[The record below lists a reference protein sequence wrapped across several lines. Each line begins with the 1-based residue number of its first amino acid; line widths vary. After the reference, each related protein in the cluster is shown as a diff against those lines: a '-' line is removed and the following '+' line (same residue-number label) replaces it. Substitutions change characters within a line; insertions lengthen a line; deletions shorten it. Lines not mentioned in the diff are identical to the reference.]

1 MKRIILLAILCFSVA
16 VFLATEGY
24 SPASSSSVSG
34 LIKPSARP
42 HAGLRKIATKDY
54 SPTIMDPEVFAN
66 LWRSWD
72 KPSREA
78 AAKAP
83 DKVRRQM
90 TLERYGLLEAPYDND
105 GAPLGFVVKKDGSWA
120 MNCLICHAG
129 SVAGK
134 TILGLP
140 NTALDF
146 SGIYEDVEATVS
158 ILHGNKPGT
167 PAFPQGLLFL
177 AQGKNPKKIEFPEG
191 LLSVSRGTF
200 NSFTFSVN
208 FLSIRDRDLNVQ
220 QTPVDLKP
228 MNHYLDPP
236 ALWHARKKTAFYS
249 DGFAAKSVR
258 PLMQFSL
265 DPSFG
270 PEQFKAWEEDYKEIY
285 DWLHT
290 IESPKYPGEIDT
302 EKAAEGQQ
310 VFAETCSRCHGTP
323 GRDGE
328 YPNKVVALDVVNT
341 DRGRLDGLSPEFKK
355 YFSSSWMGK
364 NGETSITV
372 NSIGY
377 VAPPLDGIWASAPYF
392 HNGSVPTLY
401 HVLFPDER
409 PAVWKVKDY
418 NAYDYKRVGLLVEER
433 ASMPATHT
441 LLEKRSYFDTSRPTM
456 SNIGHRFPDTLTRE
470 QRLSLLEYLKSL

>member
-1 MKRIILLAILCFSVA
+1 MKRVILLAIACCSLA
-16 VFLATEGY
+16 VCLALVGY
-24 SPASSSSVSG
+24 STVNSASSPKLV
-34 LIKPSARP
+34 KASALP

-54 SPTIMDPEVFAN
+54 SPTIMDPVIFAN

-72 KPSREA
+72 APSKA
-78 AAKAP
+78 AAEKAS
-83 DKVRRQM
+83 DKLRREM
-90 TLERYGLLEAPYDND
+90 TLQRYGLLEAPYDNE
-105 GAPLGFVVKKDGSWA
+105 GAPLGFTVKKDGSWA

-134 TILGLP
+134 TVPGLP

-146 SGIYEDVEATVS
+146 SGIYEDVESTVA
-158 ILHGNKPGT
+158 ILHANKPGT
-167 PAFPQGLLFL
+167 PDFPQGLLFL
-177 AQGKNPKKIEFPEG
+177 AQGTNPEKIEFPEG

-220 QTPVDLKP
+220 KTPVDLKP

-236 ALWHARKKTAFYS
+236 ALWHARKKTAFYT
-249 DGFAAKSVR
+249 DGFVVKDVR

-270 PEQFKAWEEDYKEIY
+270 PDQFKSWEDDYKDIY
-285 DWLHT
+285 AWLET
-290 IESPKYPGEIDT
+290 IESPKYPGHIDN
-302 EKAAEGQQ
+302 ALASQGQRVYTQ
-310 VFAETCSRCHGTP
+310 SCARCHGTP
-323 GRDGE
+323 GRGGE
-328 YPNKVVALDVVNT
+328 YANKVIPIDVVKT

-364 NGETSITV
+364 NGETSITI
-372 NSIGY
+372 NSEGY

-418 NAYDYKRVGLLVEER
+418 NSYDYTRGGLLVEEYR
-433 ASMPATHT
+433 SMPQTHT
-441 LLEKRSYFDTSRPTM
+441 LLEKRSYYDTTRPTM
-456 SNIGHRFPDTLTRE
+456 SNAGHRFPETLSKE
-470 QRLSLLEYLKSL
+470 ERLSLLEYLKSL

>member
-1 MKRIILLAILCFSVA
+1 MKRVLLLA
-16 VFLATEGY
+16 LACSSLAISLAIVGY
-24 SPASSSSVSG
+24 SPASSS
-34 LIKPSARP
+34 P
-42 HAGLRKIATKDY
+42 HPRLVKANSLPHPGLRKIATRAY
-54 SPTIMDPEVFAN
+54 SPTIMDPVVFAN

-72 KPSREA
+72 APSRDA
-78 AAKAP
+78 AERASH
-83 DKVRRQM
+83 KVRRQM
-90 TLERYGLLEAPYDND
+90 TLQRYGLLEAPYDND
-105 GAPLGFVVKKDGSWA
+105 GAPLGFLVKKDGSYV
-120 MNCLICHAG
+120 MNCLVCHAG
-129 SVAGK
+129 AVAGK
-134 TILGLP
+134 TMLGLA

-146 SGIYEDVEATVS
+146 SGIYEDVETTVA

-177 AQGKNPKKIEFPEG
+177 AQGKNPENIEFPEG

-228 MNHYLDPP
+228 LNHYLDPP
-236 ALWHARKKTAFYS
+236 PLWHASKKTAFYT

-270 PEQFKAWEEDYKEIY
+270 PEQFKSWEDDYKDIY
-285 DWLHT
+285 AWLHT
-290 IESPKYPGEIDT
+290 IESPKYTGHIDN
-302 EKAAEGQQ
+302 ALASEGQR
-310 VFAETCSRCHGTP
+310 VYAETCARCHGTP
-323 GRDGE
+323 GRGGE
-328 YPNKVVALDVVNT
+328 YPNKVVPIDVVNT
-341 DRGRLDGLSPEFKK
+341 DRARLDGLSPEFKK

-364 NGETSITV
+364 NGETGITTH
-372 NSIGY
+372 SEGY

-409 PAVWKVKDY
+409 PTVWKVKDY
-418 NAYDYKRVGLLVEER
+418 SLYDHTRVGLLVEEHG
-433 ASMPATHT
+433 SMPPTRT
-441 LLEKRSYFDTSRPTM
+441 ILENRSYYDTTRPTM
-456 SNIGHRFPDTLTRE
+456 SNGGHLFPETLSKE
-470 QRLSLLEYLKSL
+470 QRRSLLEYLKSL

>member
-1 MKRIILLAILCFSVA
+1 MKRVLLLAIACSSLA
-16 VFLATEGY
+16 IFLAIEGY
-24 SPASSSSVSG
+24 SPASSSPSPG
-34 LIKPSARP
+34 LVKATSLP
-42 HAGLRKIATKDY
+42 HPGLRKIATRDY
-54 SPTIMDPEVFAN
+54 SPTIMDPIIFAN

-72 KPSREA
+72 PFSRDA
-78 AAKAP
+78 AEKAS

-90 TLERYGLLEAPYDND
+90 TLQRYGLLEAPYDND
-105 GAPLGFVVKKDGSWA
+105 GAPLGFVVKKDGSYA

-158 ILHGNKPGT
+158 ILHGKKPGT

-177 AQGKNPKKIEFPEG
+177 AQGKNPEKIDFPEG

-228 MNHYLDPP
+228 LNHYLDPP
-236 ALWHARKKTAFYS
+236 PLWHVKKKTAFYT

-270 PEQFKAWEEDYKEIY
+270 PEQFKSWEDDYKDIY
-285 DWLHT
+285 AWLHT
-290 IESPKYPGEIDT
+290 IESPKYPGHIDNAL
-302 EKAAEGQQ
+302 AAEGQR
-310 VFAETCSRCHGTP
+310 VYAETCARCHGTP
-323 GRDGE
+323 GPDGE
-328 YPNKVVALDVVNT
+328 YPNKVVPIDVVDT
-341 DRGRLDGLSPEFKK
+341 DRARLDGLSPEFKK

-364 NGETSITV
+364 YGETDITTH
-372 NSIGY
+372 SEGY

-409 PAVWKVKDY
+409 PTVWKVKDY
-418 NAYDYKRVGLLVEER
+418 NAYDYNRVGLLVEECG
-433 ASMPATHT
+433 SMPATRT
-441 LLEKRSYFDTSRPTM
+441 ILEKRSYYDTNRPTM
-456 SNIGHRFPDTLTRE
+456 SNRGHRFAETLSKE
-470 QRLSLLEYLKSL
+470 QRRSLLEYLKSL

>member
-1 MKRIILLAILCFSVA
+1 MKRVILLAIACSSFAIFLGIVA
-16 VFLATEGY
+16 
-24 SPASSSSVSG
+24 ASSSPPPELTKAGS
-34 LIKPSARP
+34 LP

-54 SPTIMDPEVFAN
+54 SPTIMDAIVFAN

-72 KPSREA
+72 ATSRA
-78 AAKAP
+78 AAEKAS

-90 TLERYGLLEAPYDND
+90 TLQRYGLLEAPYENG

-134 TILGLP
+134 TMMGLP

-146 SGIYEDVEATVS
+146 SGIYEDVENTVT
-158 ILHGNKPGT
+158 ILHGNKSGN

-177 AQGKNPKKIEFPEG
+177 AQGKNPEKIEFPEG

-200 NSFTFSVN
+200 NSFTFSVV

-228 MNHYLDPP
+228 MNHYIDPP
-236 ALWHARKKTAFYS
+236 ALWHARKKTAFYT
-249 DGFAAKSVR
+249 DGFAVKSVR

-270 PEQFKAWEEDYKEIY
+270 SEQFKSWEDDYKDIY

-290 IESPKYPGEIDT
+290 IESPKYPGHIDNALAT
-302 EKAAEGQQ
+302 AGQH
-310 VFAETCSRCHGTP
+310 VYAETCARCHGTP
-323 GRDGE
+323 GPGGE
-328 YPNKVVALDVVNT
+328 YPNKVVSLDVVNT

-364 NGETSITV
+364 NGETGITTH
-372 NSIGY
+372 SEGY
-377 VAPPLDGIWASAPYF
+377 VAPPLDGVWASAPYF

-401 HVLFPDER
+401 HVLFPEER
-409 PAVWKVKDY
+409 PVVWRVKDY
-418 NAYDYKRVGLLVEER
+418 NSYDHTRVGLLVEEHR
-433 ASMPATHT
+433 SMPPTRT
-441 LLEKRSYFDTSRPTM
+441 ILEKRSYYDTTRPTM
-456 SNIGHRFPDTLTRE
+456 SKSGHLFPETLSKE
-470 QRLSLLEYLKSL
+470 QRRSLLEYLKSL

>member
-1 MKRIILLAILCFSVA
+1 MKRAVLLAIACFS
-16 VFLATEGY
+16 LAILIAIDGY
-24 SPASSSSVSG
+24 SPASSSSRSES
-34 LIKPSARP
+34 IKLP
-42 HAGLRKIATKDY
+42 HSGLRKIATKDY

-72 KPSREA
+72 APSRKA
-78 AAKAP
+78 AQHASQ
-83 DKVRRQM
+83 KVRRQM
-90 TLERYGLLEAPYDND
+90 TLERYGLLEAPYDNG
-105 GAPLGFVVKKDGSWA
+105 GAPLGFVVKQDGSYA

-129 SVAGK
+129 AVNGK

-146 SGIYEDVEATVS
+146 SGIYEDVEATVG
-158 ILHGNKPGT
+158 ILHGDKPGT
-167 PAFPQGLLFL
+167 PSFPQGLLFL

-208 FLSIRDRDLNVQ
+208 FLSIRDRDLNVR

-236 ALWHARKKTAFYS
+236 ALWHAKKKTAFYT

-270 PEQFKAWEEDYKEIY
+270 PERFKSWEEDYKEIY
-285 DWLHT
+285 DWLET
-290 IESPKYPGEIDT
+290 IESPKYPGHIDS
-302 EKAAEGQQ
+302 ARASEGQR
-310 VFAETCSRCHGTP
+310 VFAETCARCHGTP
-323 GRDGE
+323 GPDGE
-328 YPNKVVALDVVNT
+328 YPNKVVAIDIVNT

-364 NGETSITV
+364 NGETKITV

-409 PAVWKVKDY
+409 PAVWRVRDY
-418 NAYDYKRVGLLVEER
+418 KSYDHKRVGLLVEEFR
-433 ASMPATHT
+433 SMPSTHT
-441 LLEKRSYFDTSRPTM
+441 ILEKRSFYDTTRPTM
-456 SNIGHRFPDTLTRE
+456 SNSGHQFPDTLTRA